1 MVVVDL
7 LASFSIAVLSGMG
20 IGSGGLFVI
29 YLTLVS
35 STPQLAAQG
44 LDGLEVAHPDHDAD
58 MRRTIARWAEEFDLV
73 PTAGSDFHGERV
85 IPERRLCECGMARA
99 ELEALRR
106 RRSGAR

>member
-1 MVVVDL
+1 MKKILITAPLRQDADV
-7 LASFSIAVLSGMG
+7 FRE
-20 IGSGGLFVI
+20 
-29 YLTLVS
+29 Y
-35 STPQLAAQG
+35 QKG